1 MAVANTQPHESA
13 LYYEFSHLYDLVFG
27 RVFYPR
33 IVRVIRS
40 LGIEPGARVLEI
52 GVGTGLALEAY
63 PHHCQVTGIDLA
75 PEMLERAQDRV
86 NRNGWRHVTL
96 AQGDALNLQ
105 FDDDAFDYVMAFH
118 VVSVVPDPQ
127 RMMAEAQRVC
137 RPGGLHRRSS
147 TTSAARTGPSP
158 ACSAASIRSR
168 AVSAGPPSS
177 SPRSSIAP
185 PCTSSGSGR
194 RRRARCS
201 RSSLRATRRQFRRR
215 AGRPATRCSVT
226 DRSTADQCRNVCP
239 GATGITPR
247 RTSRSA
253 SRSPRVWSQRL

>member
-40 LGIEPGARVLEI
+40 LAIEPGARVLEI
-52 GVGTGLALEAY
+52 GVGTGLSLDAY

-137 RPGGLHRRSS
+137 RPGGLLTIINHFRSPHRTVARVQRGIDPLTRRLGW
-147 TTSAARTGPSP
+147 TTLQLPDILDRTTLHVE
-158 ACSAASIRSR
+158 RR
-168 AVSAGPPSS
+168 WKT
-177 SPRSSIAP
+177 SPRSLFTIVV
-185 PCTSSGSGR
+185 
-194 RRRARCS
+194 ARNAKAVPAGALS
-201 RSSLRATRRQFRRR
+201 PALRAL
-215 AGRPATRCSVT
+215 S
-226 DRSTADQCRNVCP
+226 
-239 GATGITPR
+239 GAQLVG
-247 RTSRSA
+247 
-253 SRSPRVWSQRL
+253 Q